1 MREVA
6 RRAGGREYVSL
17 PEVSPPVSFADS
29 IHLGMIATGNHE
41 YFDSLRG
48 APPSSEGVVRPLN
61 DHFAVSKG
69 SFLG

>member
-48 APPSSEGVVRPLN
+48 ALPSSEGAVRPLN
-61 DHFAVSKG
+61 DHLQFC
-69 SFLG
+69 

>member
-48 APPSSEGVVRPLN
+48 APPSSEGAIYASL
-61 DHFAVSKG
+61 
-69 SFLG
+69 